1 MSSADK
7 KILLAKLAE
16 EEKLLDALI
25 TKAKEIDPFW
35 YWIPNDGIITDE
47 AREVLR
53 KYLKEEDIPDKV
65 DSQLDRLLCRSEVV
79 GVSGGNRSSK
89 TNCDTIDGII
99 KSTGELPYSM
109 EKYGKEFE
117 DVIKRARSKIVK
129 GRVTGVD
136 NKQLHRV
143 VLPMWQKYIPKKYLK
158 KGDWDKSYS
167 REFDILTLYRDDK
180 PCSVI
185 EFLTNEQAVKSAQGG
200 DLDWAKFD
208 EEPDRDK
215 WKETLMRFGTADKLD
230 ISIAWTPTEG
240 LTWATDLFHNGIINS
255 SGKELSTSL
264 FKFSSVTNPYVNKN
278 TLLTIMDEF
287 AKVSSYDEMKMR
299 LLGEAI
305 SLSGLVYGGLFHVEH
320 IIEPFFENLSEDK
333 KSEYIVLAGID
344 PHAVT
349 ATAIIFILIDRE
361 GIAYLDRC
369 YFRQSDTDEIK
380 RDFWAIALSNKYRT
394 AWTVCDKSADS
405 SIIAFGGRNI
415 FEEIKRPTYEH
426 NTNPLVVKYK
436 GLPALRT
443 SEKFEGSIKAGVDTI
458 KRRLK
463 EKRLFVVNR
472 PENSELIKSFRTLER
487 DTYADEDKSGT
498 KDRIREGRHHLHA
511 AMRYCFQFPIHWYPE
526 KVYIPEPDMIDEVVC
541 W

>member
-1 MSSADK
+1 MPDVDK
-7 KILLAKLAE
+7 KILIAKLAE
-16 EEKLLDALI
+16 EEKFLDALI
-25 TKAKEIDPFW
+25 TKAKDIDPFW

-65 DSQLDRLLCRSEVV
+65 DSQLDRLLCHSEVV

-117 DVIKRARSKIVK
+117 DVIKRAHSKIVK

-200 DLDWAKFD
+200 DLGWAKFD

-230 ISIAWTPTEG
+230 ISI
-240 LTWATDLFHNGIINS
+240 
-255 SGKELSTSL
+255 
-264 FKFSSVTNPYVNKN
+264 
-278 TLLTIMDEF
+278 
-287 AKVSSYDEMKMR
+287 
-299 LLGEAI
+299 
-305 SLSGLVYGGLFHVEH
+305 
-320 IIEPFFENLSEDK
+320 
-333 KSEYIVLAGID
+333 
-344 PHAVT
+344 
-349 ATAIIFILIDRE
+349 
-361 GIAYLDRC
+361 
-369 YFRQSDTDEIK
+369 
-380 RDFWAIALSNKYRT
+380 
-394 AWTVCDKSADS
+394 
-405 SIIAFGGRNI
+405 
-415 FEEIKRPTYEH
+415 
-426 NTNPLVVKYK
+426 
-436 GLPALRT
+436 
-443 SEKFEGSIKAGVDTI
+443 
-458 KRRLK
+458 
-463 EKRLFVVNR
+463 
-472 PENSELIKSFRTLER
+472 
-487 DTYADEDKSGT
+487 
-498 KDRIREGRHHLHA
+498 
-511 AMRYCFQFPIHWYPE
+511 
-526 KVYIPEPDMIDEVVC
+526 
-541 W
+541 